1 VSTTTN
7 KRAFSAMKVVKTR
20 LHNKMDDKFLA
31 NTLVVYIEREIFDN
45 FNFDLILD
53 DFVYLR
59 KRNMQF

>member
-31 NTLVVYIEREIFDN
+31 NTLVVYIEREIFEN

>member
-1 VSTTTN
+1 
-7 KRAFSAMKVVKTR
+7 MKVVKTR

-31 NTLVVYIEREIFDN
+31 NTLVVYIEREIFEN